1 MHEKALVPVS
11 LTPPEQARR
20 PQFVYPEWVRHPHLL
35 LPYLLL
41 PFLLLSSCAP
51 RPSVAAPTRE
61 TQVYEGS
68 GSGTLTSARY
78 RLAISLDKA
87 GDSALGIF
95 YNLSAGNNYAVR
107 GTYVPTGA
115 GADLD
120 LELSSEAGAALS
132 GTASLG
138 KTLPLGLSGSF
149 KVSAQ
154 LTGRVVG
161 DVFQGRLR
169 TVTANYEVKLKR
181 VE

>member
-1 MHEKALVPVS
+1 MPAV
-11 LTPPEQARR
+11 
-20 PQFVYPEWVRHPHLL
+20 LL
-35 LPYLLL
+35 LA
-41 PFLLLSSCAP
+41 CAP
-51 RPSVAAPTRE
+51 RPSSVPARE
-61 TQVYEGS
+61 TQVYEGT

-78 RLAISLDKA
+78 RLAISVDKTENSV
-87 GDSALGIF
+87 GGVF

-107 GTYVPTGA
+107 GLYVPTRA

-138 KTLPLGLSGSF
+138 KTVPLGLSGSF
-149 KVSAQ
+149 KVSAT
-154 LTGRVVG
+154 LTGSVVG

-169 TVTANYEVKLKR
+169 TVTANYEVRLRR